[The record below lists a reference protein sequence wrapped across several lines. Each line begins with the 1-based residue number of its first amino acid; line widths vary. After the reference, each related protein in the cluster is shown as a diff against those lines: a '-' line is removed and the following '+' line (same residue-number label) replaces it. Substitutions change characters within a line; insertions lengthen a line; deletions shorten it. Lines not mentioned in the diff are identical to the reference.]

1 MAKIARTT
9 NFTKLYIQREKR
21 SRRAQR
27 CPQLVRRDCTHP
39 ARVAMPHTW
48 AVRVAMAS
56 NGQRGSQCLDLLVV
70 GVYCNNYCLTVNRS
84 NTKPITRFVVF
95 FAGHRPLEQ
104 IQIII
109 ARWVFHET
117 KSHHHKHTLDQ
128 EKKAQIHQLLTHLT
142 AIMFTIFSS
151 RNECQFV
158 RVCFTSF
165 NV

>member
-9 NFTKLYIQREKR
+9 NFTKFYTQKEKR
-21 SRRAQR
+21 SRRSQR
-27 CPQLVRRDCTHP
+27 CPQLVRRDCTFR
-39 ARVAMPHTW
+39 ACG
-48 AVRVAMAS
+48 
-56 NGQRGSQCLDLLVV
+56 NGQHSQRGSQCLDLLVV

-151 RNECQFV
+151 RNEGQFV
-158 RVCFTSF
+158 RVYVCFTSF